1 MIVGATGFIGAR
13 LVAAFA
19 SAGHEVHCA
28 SRRGGAEP
36 AGCASWI
43 KFDYAALPSMEDL
56 ARSLSGCE
64 VVINAVGILRGRG
77 SQSFEAVHN
86 SGPRSLF
93 LACVRAGV
101 RRVIQISALGAE
113 AIAVSNYHRSK
124 NAADRY
130 LMDQPLDWAIVQPSL
145 VYGAGG
151 SSATLFDAL
160 ASLPVLPLP
169 AGGRQLVQPVHI
181 DDLVSAVLRLAESP
195 AVLRCVL
202 PIVGPAPM
210 TMREF
215 LLGLRSQTVRAA
227 PLVFPVPRA
236 FMALGAKLGNFLPGS
251 LLDTET
257 LGMLERGNT
266 GDPGPLTRLLGR
278 KPRPLGEFIPPEER
292 AAKRTLSSLTWLLPL
307 LRLSVAI
314 MWFMAA
320 IVSMGPHPI
329 DQSLVLLTS
338 IGVPAEMAGLL
349 LAAAIGLNLTLSVLT
364 LLPRRPRWIWSA
376 QILVVLTYTFIISW
390 RLPQLWL
397 EPFGPVAK
405 NIPILALLLLLRQLE
420 KRP

>member
-13 LVAAFA
+13 LVNAFA

-28 SRRGGAEP
+28 SRRSAAEP
-36 AGCASWI
+36 AGCASWTGL
-43 KFDYAALPSMEDL
+43 DYAALPSIEDL
-56 ARSLSGCE
+56 TRSLSGCD
-64 VVINAVGILRGRG
+64 VVVNAVGILRARG
-77 SQSFEAVHN
+77 SQTFEAVHS
-86 SGPRSLF
+86 SGPQYLF

-113 AIAVSNYHRSK
+113 ATAVSNYHRSK

-130 LMDQPLDWAIVQPSL
+130 LMDQALDWAIVQPSL

-151 SSATLFDAL
+151 SSAALFDAL

-169 AGGRQLVQPVHI
+169 AGGSQLVQPVHI
-181 DDLVSAVLRLAESP
+181 DDLVAAVLRLAESP

-215 LLGLRSQTVRAA
+215 LLGLRSQSVSAP
-227 PLVFPVPRA
+227 PLVLPVPRA
-236 FMALGAKLGNFLPGS
+236 LMALGARLGNFLPGS

-278 KPRPLGEFIPPEER
+278 KPRALGEFVPPEER
-292 AAKRTLSSLTWLLPL
+292 AAKRVQSTLTWLLPL

-320 IVSMGPHPI
+320 IVSMGPYPTG
-329 DQSLVLLTS
+329 QSLALLTS
-338 IGVPAEMAGLL
+338 IGVPAELADLL
-349 LAAAIGLNLTLSVLT
+349 LAGAIGVNLALGVLT

-376 QILVVLTYTFIISW
+376 QILVVLTYTLIITW

-405 NIPILALLLLLRQLE
+405 NVPILALLLLLRQLE